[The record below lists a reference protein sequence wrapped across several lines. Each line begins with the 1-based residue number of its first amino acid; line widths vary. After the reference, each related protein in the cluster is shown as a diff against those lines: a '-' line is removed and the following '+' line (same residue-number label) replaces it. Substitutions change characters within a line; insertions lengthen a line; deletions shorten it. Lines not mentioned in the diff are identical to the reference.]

1 MKKEFKFFRGE
12 IDIDFSIPASMR
24 MSELDQHLY
33 RPRLIASGRIT
44 VNRREQI
51 NHRIFSRR
59 NNNRGEILPNIQR
72 IRR

>member
-33 RPRLIASGRIT
+33 RPRQLITSGRFI
-44 VNRREQI
+44 VN
-51 NHRIFSRR
+51 SRR
-59 NNNRGEILPNIQR
+59 NNNRGEDLPNTQR

>member
-44 VNRREQI
+44 VN
-51 NHRIFSRR
+51 SRR
-59 NNNRGEILPNIQR
+59 NNVRGEDSPITQR
-72 IRR
+72 TRR

>member
-24 MSELDQHLY
+24 RSELDQYLH
-33 RPRLIASGRIT
+33 RPRRLITSGRIT
-44 VNRREQI
+44 VND
-51 NHRIFSRR
+51 RR
-59 NNNRGEILPNIQR
+59 NNNRGEDLPNTQR